1 MKRKHRISLICT
13 AVCLSF
19 LSLLLSACS
28 AEFPAAAQRVG
39 ESVPAVVAQMGGE
52 EQETI
57 EVPATD
63 IPVSTPALSPL
74 PTQPTKA
81 PPSTATPVPTTAPT
95 LIPSPTLTLTITPSV
110 TPPPSPTTEPSR
122 FCPETVPLKP
132 EYNRFYLS
140 ATKWPAADDSV
151 TETHFWMSKPLPPGF
166 GRILTNQ
173 HFPYGWDE
181 NGHLL
186 LHTGVDTAEELGTP
200 VLAVADG
207 TVVVSQSDYSAW
219 YGWRCD
225 WYGHLVV
232 IELDVRW
239 QDQPVYA
246 LYGHV
251 LNLQV
256 EAGERVYR
264 GQQVAEIG
272 VGGAA
277 THPHLHFEVRVG
289 SNEFAHTRNPILWL
303 DPGPERGV
311 IAGRLVDSEG
321 RPWQGVPLALVNDNN
336 QSEIYPSWSYLGDPQ
351 HLANADEGWAE
362 NFVFSDIKAGN
373 YHVIT
378 QIQDVD
384 YKIPVEVTPGEVA
397 VVEIITEDYKT
408 PVPETL
414 LEITTTP
421 AAEEIVPTPTVEE
434 SSLTPAVEDNTQTP
448 TVDEIRPSPTE
459 TS

>member
-1 MKRKHRISLICT
+1 
-13 AVCLSF
+13 
-19 LSLLLSACS
+19 
-28 AEFPAAAQRVG
+28 
-39 ESVPAVVAQMGGE
+39 
-52 EQETI
+52 
-57 EVPATD
+57 
-63 IPVSTPALSPL
+63 
-74 PTQPTKA
+74 
-81 PPSTATPVPTTAPT
+81 
-95 LIPSPTLTLTITPSV
+95 
-110 TPPPSPTTEPSR
+110 
-122 FCPETVPLKP
+122 
-132 EYNRFYLS
+132 
-140 ATKWPAADDSV
+140 
-151 TETHFWMSKPLPPGF
+151 MSKPLPPGF

-434 SSLTPAVEDNTQTP
+434 SSLTPAVEDSTPTP